1 MDKKKIEFVRETEIS
16 KNFKSHDFVLNIFW
30 NQFKK
35 NLNIRMLKNKTQK
48 IVEKIQL
55 STALCSLTENI
66 GHTSQAHNFAG
77 IKILLFPFDISIF
90 IDLFLNNFIIFQ

>member
-35 NLNIRMLKNKTQK
+35 T
-48 IVEKIQL
+48 
-55 STALCSLTENI
+55 LTLEC
-66 GHTSQAHNFAG
+66 
-77 IKILLFPFDISIF
+77 
-90 IDLFLNNFIIFQ
+90 